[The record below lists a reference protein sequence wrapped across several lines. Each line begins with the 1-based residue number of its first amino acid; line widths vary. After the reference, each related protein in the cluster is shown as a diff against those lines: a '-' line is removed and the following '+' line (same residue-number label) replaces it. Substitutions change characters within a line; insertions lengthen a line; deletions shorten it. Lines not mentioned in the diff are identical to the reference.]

1 MTTSDII
8 ARFQLQVDDNSELS
22 SDEEL
27 ALANQVYREIAND
40 RAWEWLKTEWT
51 GTMSTSVPYITLPAD
66 FKMLSPNYSGD
77 AYWWATLGTN
87 VGNNSIIYVGD
98 DYEVY
103 RVINF
108 ANRREYRDYSNVA
121 YIDVPNQRLV
131 FTKQPTEAKSVSFDY
146 IKRPATLTL
155 GTSPLFNEA
164 YHEVIAYWM
173 AAKIDAMILIN
184 KNESYAR
191 ENQGTYLSLL
201 QQMQQED
208 AYLKLNQC

>member
-1 MTTSDII
+1 MTTADII
-8 ARFQLQVDDNSELS
+8 SRFQLQVDDNSELS

-121 YIDVPNQRLV
+121 YVDVPNQRLV

-146 IKRPATLTL
+146 IKRPAALTL
-155 GTSPLFNEA
+155 ITSPLFNEV
-164 YHEVIAYWM
+164 YHEVIAYGM
-173 AAKIDAMILIN
+173 AKLIDAMLLTN
-184 KNESYAR
+184 KSESYQNVN
-191 ENQGTYLSLL
+191 EVQYLRILEL
-201 QQMQQED
+201 MRQED